1 MGDETMIRLQWSR
14 KIFTIV
20 AAMIVLAGV
29 AELMRP
35 KPFSASGLSPQWQ
48 CSKTAGFLVTCT
60 HQPSQGL
67 IG

>member
-1 MGDETMIRLQWSR
+1 MIRLQWSR

-20 AAMIVLAGV
+20 AAAAIVLAGL
-29 AELMRP
+29 AGLMRP
-35 KPFSASGLSPQWQ
+35 KPFSDSGLSPQWQ

-60 HQPSQGL
+60 HQRSQGL